1 MPPAVEITYREA
13 GRDMLW
19 TEYIDETDLDAKL
32 TEARSND
39 ELERAGAIS
48 KAIAKGEAVKWK
60 RAAAAVGVSGVSVV
74 ASLDVFV
81 PPMGAAF
88 HALPTLGLKDPPD
101 VGTLTVSGF
110 TSSWDRDGKE
120 RHALKDSTGKVWRIK
135 SAAREN
141 QLVEAGLTAG
151 MKLDVKLWAVQAPRA
166 AAGGAGGSN
175 DPI

>member
-1 MPPAVEITYREA
+1 MVRVVERTQRQ
-13 GRDMLW
+13 R
-19 TEYIDETDLDAKL
+19 
-32 TEARSND
+32 R
-39 ELERAGAIS
+39 
-48 KAIAKGEAVKWK
+48 WK